1 LLKSL
6 INPAA
11 AKAMLSSMIEQDLS
25 NVAPNTPASEILESK
40 LVSGMQGHVD
50 ALAAIARTE
59 GLTIAELA
67 VRLAHS
73 LTFARFAGTP
83 EQVADQLE
91 AWFHA
96 DAGDGFIIRPS
107 YLPGSMEEFV
117 RLVVPEL
124 QRRGLFR
131 KEYRGSTLR
140 DHLGLSRPA
149 HGSWKRR
156 FNSRVEAPQEPAAS
170 LVTA

>member
-1 LLKSL
+1 
-6 INPAA
+6 
-11 AKAMLSSMIEQDLS
+11 MLSSMIEQDLS
-25 NVAPNTPASEILESK
+25 NVPPDTLASELLASRT
-40 LVSGMQGHVD
+40 VSGMQGHVD
-50 ALAAIARTE
+50 ALAAIANAE

-83 EQVADQLE
+83 TQVADQLE
-91 AWFHA
+91 EWFHA
-96 DAGDGFIIRPS
+96 EACDGFIIRPS
-107 YLPGSMEEFV
+107 YLPGSMEEVV

-131 KEYRGSTLR
+131 KEYTGSTLR
-140 DHLGLSRPA
+140 DHLGLARPA
-149 HGSWKRR
+149 HGTWKTR
-156 FNSRVEAPQEPAAS
+156 FKARVETPAEPAVEAVPS